1 MIERI
6 GKILVYTIL
15 VFSIFL
21 AVLGVAV
28 FANVIDWYPSA
39 GPPKVEGIHDENIK
53 EITQRQED
61 MARLRARWKN
71 ANNTLL
77 ALEFKRDSD
86 RQWYKEQVD
95 MLRTG
100 KDAKGQKVND
110 PVKKLDYEADGRLK
124 LDGVQLPAL
133 GPNADARLKDQES
146 LDAVLK
152 KLNEDI
158 KKEIAAI
165 NDLVKLQK
173 EYSLQ
178 LLGEP
183 GKRKGLLALLE
194 QSLKDKQNALKELE
208 AARQEA
214 INGRVAV
221 QVLLARKKQ
230 LQARVKELK
239 DFAAAAVRE
248 KPNPN

>member
-1 MIERI
+1 MIEHI

-15 VFSIFL
+15 LFSIFL

-28 FANVIDWYPSA
+28 FANVIDWYPSE
-39 GPPKVEGIHDENIK
+39 GPPKVEGIHDANIK

-77 ALEFKRDSD
+77 ALEFKREAD
-86 RQWYKEQVD
+86 RQWYKEQVT

-100 KDAKGQKVND
+100 KDAKGQKANN

-124 LDGVQLPAL
+124 LDGVQRPVLA
-133 GPNADARLKDQES
+133 PNADPRLKDQVTM
-146 LDAVLK
+146 DAELK
-152 KLNEDI
+152 AVNEEI
-158 KKEIAAI
+158 AKEIDQI
-165 NDLVKLQK
+165 DKLLRAEK

-214 INGRVAV
+214 VNGRVAS
-221 QVLLARKKQ
+221 QVLLARQKQ

-248 KPNPN
+248 SKPN